1 MQKTPLYKRCLPA
14 LALILALMLPLVSLA
29 EVSKVVQGGA
39 LNMRAEPSL
48 SAQVLR
54 QYPTGT
60 WMTVLED
67 MGEWSKVRV
76 NGLEGYV
83 MSKYLSDT
91 SSDSTLYV
99 RTNTGRGLNLRDLPS
114 LEGNII
120 TSFKPGTAVTVLLR
134 GNGWYKVSVQ
144 GMTGYMA
151 SQYLSASSSSG
162 GGSSTSGYP
171 KTGVVN
177 NPGANQ
183 VLLLRET
190 ASTDARVLG
199 YYRNGTSVQL
209 LGESGSFYKVTVG
222 GKNGYM
228 MKKFIKV
235 TGSTSGGG
243 SSTLPQTPFTAKLV
257 NPNGN
262 WPSPNAAPGLPVNE
276 WIHIAV
282 VWDATTGER
291 IYYQNGE
298 VVASDNAASG
308 SVSLNSGCYVGRS
321 YDDSRWLPGE
331 ISELRIWNIQ
341 RTQEQIA
348 SSMYTVDPTT
358 PGLLAYW
365 KFNEGSG
372 NVINDATGN
381 GTNLT
386 GEGTPTWVNVEL
398 PE

>member
-29 EVSKVVQGGA
+29 EVSKVVKGGA

-120 TSFKPGTAVTVLLR
+120 ASTDSTILATAPSGDTVVVLADA

-151 SQYLSASSSSG
+151 SQYLSASQSSG
-162 GGSSTSGYP
+162 GGTSTSGYP

-235 TGSTSGGG
+235 TTSSSGSG
-243 SSTLPQTPFTAKLV
+243 SSTLPATPFTAKLV

-262 WPSPNAAPGLPVNE
+262 YIVNFRTAPGLSSPIIKAYPVGTE
-276 WIHIAV
+276 ITVQQVGDVWCKAEIDGVTGYVSRYFFQAV
-282 VWDATTGER
+282 
-291 IYYQNGE
+291 
-298 VVASDNAASG
+298 
-308 SVSLNSGCYVGRS
+308 
-321 YDDSRWLPGE
+321 
-331 ISELRIWNIQ
+331 
-341 RTQEQIA
+341 
-348 SSMYTVDPTT
+348 
-358 PGLLAYW
+358 
-365 KFNEGSG
+365 K
-372 NVINDATGN
+372 
-381 GTNLT
+381 
-386 GEGTPTWVNVEL
+386 
-398 PE
+398 